1 MTALAFTLL
10 NKKKGRRAGGL
21 KYLRGLCGTRDPP
34 GPSDDLTPGISL
46 WSWGWP
52 LALRQGASRTFLHR
66 FAVGVPA
73 LREEHRGFSLLAC
86 VGGDGARGARWEPIA
101 ALFFEQ
107 EKLSTQLDLARK
119 LHLFFKPRTH
129 TNDLRK
135 FSM

>member
-1 MTALAFTLL
+1 MGWNTCGDPVALETS
-10 NKKKGRRAGGL
+10 
-21 KYLRGLCGTRDPP
+21 P

-46 WSWGWP
+46 WSWRWL
-52 LALRQGASRTFLHR
+52 LALRQRAGRGFLHR
-66 FAVGVPA
+66 FAVGGTA

-86 VGGDGARGARWEPIA
+86 VGGDRGAGGAHWEPIT
-101 ALFFEQ
+101 ALCLEQ

-129 TNDLRK
+129 TNDLCK